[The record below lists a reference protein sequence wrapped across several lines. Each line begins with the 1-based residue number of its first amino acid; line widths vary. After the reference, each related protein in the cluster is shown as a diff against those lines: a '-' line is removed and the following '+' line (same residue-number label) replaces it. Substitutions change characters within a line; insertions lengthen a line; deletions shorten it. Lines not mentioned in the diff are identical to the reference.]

1 MSWVRHLPNALTLGN
16 LLCGCIGILM
26 LHPALNLFNLA
37 TPGRIFL
44 VQPGYFVV
52 AACVFDFL
60 DGFTA
65 RALKVTSPI
74 GKQLDSLADM
84 VSFGVLPSLAMAW
97 MIYEKTPFDGLSYFA
112 FLLAAGSALRLARF
126 NIDETQKDSF
136 SGLPTPAN
144 ALFITGLCFA
154 IEDGQTWLLSP
165 YLLIGVTV
173 VFSYLMVSGLRLI
186 AFKFDRLQWQGNE
199 LKLTFLGLAVLLVVL
214 LGWSAQ
220 APIILLYLAVSLV
233 YTRVRG

>member
-1 MSWVRHLPNALTLGN
+1 V
-16 LLCGCIGILM
+16 I
-26 LHPALNLFNLA
+26 
-37 TPGRIFL
+37 
-44 VQPGYFVV
+44 

-65 RALKVTSPI
+65 RALKVSSPI

-97 MIYEKTPFDGLSYFA
+97 MIYEKTPFDGLSFIA
-112 FLLAAGSALRLARF
+112 FLLAVGSALRLARF

-154 IEDGQTWLLSP
+154 VEDGHTWILNS
-165 YLLIGVTV
+165 YLLLGLTLI
-173 VFSYLMVSGLRLI
+173 FSYLMVSKLRLI
-186 AFKFDRLQWQGNE
+186 AFKFDSFQWGGNE
-199 LKLTFLGLAVLLVVL
+199 LKLTFLGLAVLLAVF
-214 LGWSAQ
+214 LGWSAP
-220 APIILLYLAVSLV
+220 APIILLYLTASLV
-233 YTRVRG
+233 YTRRRA